1 MNELLGL
8 ASILALW
15 YGLWLAVYLVGLT
28 VAGLALVP
36 WWGWLMVVLA
46 GVCWTTG
53 WPSLALT
60 AVIGAVL
67 SLAYR
72 VGMIRGAIL
81 SSRQD
86 QGRSDRTRSL
96 AD

>member
-1 MNELLGL
+1 MNALQGL
-8 ASILALW
+8 ALVLALW
-15 YGLWLAVYLVGLT
+15 FGLWLAVYFLALS
-28 VAGLALVP
+28 VAGLALLP

-46 GVCWTTG
+46 GVCWIAG

-60 AVIGAVL
+60 AGIGAVL

-81 SSRQD
+81 SSRHD
-86 QGRSDRTRSL
+86 QGRGDPTRSL

>member
-8 ASILALW
+8 ALILALW
-15 YGLWLAVYLVGLT
+15 YGLWLAVYLVGLS
-28 VAGLALVP
+28 VAGLALLP

-46 GVCWTTG
+46 GVCWIAG

-81 SSRQD
+81 SSQQD
-86 QGRSDRTRSL
+86 QGRRDPTRSL